1 MCFRPARTGDL
12 FLAGN
17 TWIFFFLFFL
27 VRKNVKDH
35 KKVLWKSTLRATDWS
50 KNRERCLSSRGLTQ
64 VVASARIARWRYRDR
79 YPDSTLVPSFTSKI
93 VPISAFIFLFVFV
106 SLLFFVF
113 FFLLN
118 FLNKESYSVGETLKK
133 TKKTSIVVL
142 K

>member
-1 MCFRPARTGDL
+1 MD
-12 FLAGN
+12 
-17 TWIFFFLFFL
+17 FFLSFFL

-50 KNRERCLSSRGLTQ
+50 KNRERCLSSRGLAQ
-64 VVASARIARWRYRDR
+64 VVASVRIARWRYRDR
-79 YPDSTLVPSFTSKI
+79 YPDSTLAASFTSKI
-93 VPISAFIFLFVFV
+93 VPIFPFIFLSVFV